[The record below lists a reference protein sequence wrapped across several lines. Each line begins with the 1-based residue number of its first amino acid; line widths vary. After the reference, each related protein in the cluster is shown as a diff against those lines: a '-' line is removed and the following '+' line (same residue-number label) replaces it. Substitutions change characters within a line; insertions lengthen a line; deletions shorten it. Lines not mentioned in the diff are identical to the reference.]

1 MKLTE
6 TEQQRLE
13 DLLADRA
20 VFGLESAEAAE
31 LEQLQTRAVQT
42 SQFPGG
48 VDYEQLSAELLLA
61 TTPPVAAPDAL
72 VQQLESAAARFFD
85 LPLSDSADERAA
97 ASSGVRLELG
107 PTSQPGGT
115 TPSGLSGRES
125 LAWIVASALAVLLVV
140 SWISQSALRAPEES
154 GPAERNPGNA
164 PAVAT
169 DESNDDA
176 ADENRV
182 PVENPVPE
190 EREAPTLRQQR
201 EQLLASDDALQLKW
215 LPSSDPAALVATG
228 DVVWS
233 NERQE
238 GYLTFRKLAAN
249 DPTMQQYQLWI
260 IDGQRDPAQ
269 PVDGGVFDVQA
280 TDDEVIVRI
289 DAKLQ
294 VYDPQAFA
302 VTIEKPGGVVV
313 SDRARLP
320 LLASRDAI

>member
-6 TEQQRLE
+6 TELQRLE

-20 VFGLESAEAAE
+20 VFGLASAEAAE
-31 LEQLQTRAVQT
+31 LEQLQSRAEQA
-42 SQFPGG
+42 QLHGA
-48 VDYEQLSAELLLA
+48 VDYEQLSTDLLLA
-61 TTPPVAAPDAL
+61 TTPAIAAPDTL

-85 LPLSDSADERAA
+85 LPPSDSASAQAA
-97 ASSGVRLELG
+97 PSSRVRLELG
-107 PTSQPGGT
+107 PASPPGTSA
-115 TPSGLSGRES
+115 SGLSGRES
-125 LAWIVASALAVLLVV
+125 LAWIMATALAVLLLI

-154 GPAERNPGNA
+154 RPAGPGSGNA
-164 PAVAT
+164 PAVAR
-169 DESNDDA
+169 DQSRDDA
-176 ADENRV
+176 TDQDRR
-182 PVENPVPE
+182 PVERPAPE
-190 EREAPTLRQQR
+190 EREPPTLRQQR
-201 EQLLASDDALQLKW
+201 EQLLASDDAFRLKW

-249 DPTMQQYQLWI
+249 DPTVQQYQLWI

-294 VYDPQAFA
+294 VFDPQAFA

>member
-6 TEQQRLE
+6 TELQRLQ

-20 VFGLESAEAAE
+20 VFGLASAEAAE
-31 LEQLQTRAVQT
+31 LELLQSRAAQT
-42 SQFPGG
+42 SQLPDA
-48 VDYEQLSAELLLA
+48 VEYERLSADLLLA
-61 TTPPVAAPDAL
+61 TTPPLAAPDAL

-85 LPLSDSADERAA
+85 LPESDSQSAGDHTAR
-97 ASSGVRLELG
+97 SSQVRLELG
-107 PTSQPGGT
+107 PSSPAGRRSA
-115 TPSGLSGRES
+115 SGVSGRES
-125 LAWIVASALAVLLVV
+125 LAWIAATALAVLLIV
-140 SWISQSALRAPEES
+140 SWISQTALRAPDES
-154 GPAERNPGNA
+154 GPGEPGRGSA
-164 PAVAT
+164 RAVAT
-169 DESNDDA
+169 GEPGNGD
-176 ADENRV
+176 V
-182 PVENPVPE
+182 PGPDPVPQ
-190 EREAPTLRQQR
+190 ERPAPTLRQQR
-201 EQLLASDDALQLKW
+201 EQLLASDDAFTLQW
-215 LPSSDPAALVATG
+215 LPSSDPAALVASG

-269 PVDGGVFDVQA
+269 PVDGGVFDVEA

-294 VYDPQAFA
+294 VFDPQAFA

-313 SDRARLP
+313 SDRSRLP